1 MTDETLPPMI
11 PPHVQR
17 LAVRLLAAG
26 ATALVVV
33 LTALWFM
40 FVDAPSPEQV
50 CDRIIEM
57 TYAEGATHDPESV
70 DALVR
75 TLREGCVTSKRQ
87 VIQYRGKIEWASY
100 ASCVM
105 EASDLAGA
113 EGC

>member
-1 MTDETLPPMI
+1 MTSPRSKLT
-11 PPHVQR
+11 VAQ
-17 LAVRLLAAG
+17 LAWRIAAIVS
-26 ATALVVV
+26 LVLIGTVV
-33 LTALWFM
+33 ALWM
-40 FVDAPSPEQV
+40 KYVDAPSPAQV
-50 CDRIIEM
+50 CDRVIEM

-70 DALVR
+70 EALVR

-105 EASDLAGA
+105 EATDLAGA